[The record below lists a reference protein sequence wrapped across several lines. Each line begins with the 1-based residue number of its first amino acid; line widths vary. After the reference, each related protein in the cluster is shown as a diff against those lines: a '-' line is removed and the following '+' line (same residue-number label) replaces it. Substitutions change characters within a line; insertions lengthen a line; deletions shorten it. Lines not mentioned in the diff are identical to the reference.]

1 MCPED
6 IFGNTSTSMCK
17 PWSVIIAHL
26 SRVTSV
32 CKTLVYCLLCL
43 SGHLQTSDVA
53 DTAPW
58 YCDCPDRTTMN
69 T

>member
-6 IFGNTSTSMCK
+6 KFGNTSTSMCK

-32 CKTLVYCLLCL
+32 CKPWSIVCYASVDTCKQVMWLMLLP
-43 SGHLQTSDVA
+43 GI
-53 DTAPW
+53 
-58 YCDCPDRTTMN
+58 DCPDRTTMN
-69 T
+69 V

>member
-17 PWSVIIAHL
+17 PVIIAHL

-32 CKTLVYCLLCL
+32 CKPWSIVCYASVDTCKQVMWLILLPGIVIVL
-43 SGHLQTSDVA
+43 TEL
-53 DTAPW
+53 P
-58 YCDCPDRTTMN
+58 
-69 T
+69 